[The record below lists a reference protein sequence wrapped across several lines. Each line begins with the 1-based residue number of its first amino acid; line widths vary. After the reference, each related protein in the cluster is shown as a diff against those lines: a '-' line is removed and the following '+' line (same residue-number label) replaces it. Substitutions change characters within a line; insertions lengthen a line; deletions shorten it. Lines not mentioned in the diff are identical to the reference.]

1 MYECSHTC
9 TYMCMHTHG
18 SLYNLLH
25 FSLIWFCHQN
35 QTQYFSSFPIGIL
48 LLFSVSSIFPI
59 FPSILAWLHL
69 IVHFR
74 IDQRKSFQFFLTCH
88 PIIYG
93 FPKQTNIQKKK
104 PWLYSV
110 VKFPSMPVLWRRY
123 LKRMNFDEPTPTE
136 TIMLSFPLT
145 LPYSPWL
152 SCKWN

>member
-25 FSLIWFCHQN
+25 FSLIWSCHQN
-35 QTQYFSSFPIGIL
+35 QTQYFSSFPIRIL

-93 FPKQTNIQKKK
+93 FPKQTNIRKKK
-104 PWLYSV
+104 KHGFILLLNFLPCLYYGDVIS
-110 VKFPSMPVLWRRY
+110 KGWILTNLHLLRRSCCP
-123 LKRMNFDEPTPTE
+123 F
-136 TIMLSFPLT
+136 LS
-145 LPYSPWL
+145 L
-152 SCKWN
+152 SHTHHD